1 MSRTRY
7 KPINHTDCFA
17 PYELNGME
25 IMSSR
30 SPHQAGDR
38 SNQQFCFFP
47 PGSTSLCW
55 FAPAIQII
63 CGPQIP
69 ASPQTWGVCFM
80 THGVQHPVQ
89 QCTTMYNNV
98 QRTQLGSHTLR
109 SSSSASIE
117 TGLQAPPT
125 KMGWDQE
132 SQRHPCRIHGQCCNA
147 LNCGHSTCLKLCV
160 VKVGQNSTKNLPKES
175 QVESIQIR

>member
-63 CGPQIP
+63 CGQQIP
-69 ASPQTWGVCFM
+69 ASPKTWGVCFM

-89 QCTTMYNNV
+89 QCTTMYNV
-98 QRTQLGSHTLR
+98 PSWVPTH
-109 SSSSASIE
+109 SA
-117 TGLQAPPT
+117 QAPLLAS
-125 KMGWDQE
+125 KQDCKRLLQRWDG
-132 SQRHPCRIHGQCCNA
+132 I
-147 LNCGHSTCLKLCV
+147 
-160 VKVGQNSTKNLPKES
+160 KNLND
-175 QVESIQIR
+175 IRVVSMGNAVMP